1 MGDTG
6 RVRNT
11 WIEPMT
17 TDQQHST
24 NGRMKVERAITDARE
39 TMQERKKA
47 GVRPR
52 KLLVPIVL
60 ALGVILVL
68 RRFEQSTGG

>member
-1 MGDTG
+1 MT
-6 RVRNT
+6 
-11 WIEPMT
+11 T

-39 TMQERKKA
+39 TMQERKRA

-52 KLLVPIVL
+52 KLLVPMVL